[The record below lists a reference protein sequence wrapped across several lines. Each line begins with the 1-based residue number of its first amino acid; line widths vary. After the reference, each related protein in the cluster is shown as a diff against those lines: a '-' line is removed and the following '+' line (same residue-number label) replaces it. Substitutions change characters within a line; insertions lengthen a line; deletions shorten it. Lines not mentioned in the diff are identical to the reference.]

1 MLDELL
7 VGLFGGLFGAWMT
20 GRIESRRAARL
31 RKQGQLDCALRDLSR
46 TQPHLSVDWRRGV
59 ASLEDGR
66 IVMDQV
72 DLHVAT
78 VDLANERSPQGKEIW
93 SIHPFTRILVAG
105 NEDGTFEIAVQEYDV
120 PWVLDRFGQPDLP
133 RS

>member
-1 MLDELL
+1 
-7 VGLFGGLFGAWMT
+7 
-20 GRIESRRAARL
+20 
-31 RKQGQLDCALRDLSR
+31 
-46 TQPHLSVDWRRGV
+46 V

-72 DLHVAT
+72 DLPIAT
-78 VDLANERSPQGKEIW
+78 VDLGRQRSPRGKEMW
-93 SIHPFTRILVAG
+93 SIHPFTRFLVAG

-133 RS
+133 SS